1 MRGEEAKA
9 AAARAWRSDKKLYLA
24 LGAVGAVL
32 LALRL
37 VMRSRAASDFIVHK
51 IVQPYHRAVGWLCG
65 FVPFSVAELCWAVL
79 VLFCIWYVGRTVWLL
94 ARGRGRRL
102 AVLWRRALGGVLVAL
117 SVYTGF
123 TLLWGLTYY
132 AETFEEQAGVRPGP

>member
-1 MRGEEAKA
+1 M
-9 AAARAWRSDKKLYLA
+9 
-24 LGAVGAVL
+24 GAFL

-132 AETFEEQAGVRPGP
+132 AETFEEQAGVTARPVTVDELEATSACLWKS

>member
-24 LGAVGAVL
+24 LGAVGAFL

-79 VLFCIWYVGRTVWLL
+79 VCSASGMWAAQCGCWHVGADGGWQCC
-94 ARGRGRRL
+94 
-102 AVLWRRALGGVLVAL
+102 GGVRWAAC
-117 SVYTGF
+117 
-123 TLLWGLTYY
+123 WWH
-132 AETFEEQAGVRPGP
+132 

>member
-24 LGAVGAVL
+24 LGAVGAFL

-65 FVPFSVAELCWAVL
+65 FVP
-79 VLFCIWYVGRTVWLL
+79 LFCG
-94 ARGRGRRL
+94 
-102 AVLWRRALGGVLVAL
+102 
-117 SVYTGF
+117 
-123 TLLWGLTYY
+123 
-132 AETFEEQAGVRPGP
+132 